1 MYLQTILFKHFI
13 VYSTSSLAFSAGL
26 MFGGVREFSDIVSRL
41 NQISSYSFIGCVRD
55 IKLNSK
61 SISEADET
69 MSDAGI
75 RLQVSRN
82 GVASSE
88 VCPVET
94 IKTGKE
100 TEKEACN
107 GEAAA
112 GVCGNGN
119 GCLLD
124 SVSVTLKPSN
134 DNEHPLSFR
143 CLCLNDGGYEASHC
157 PSAAPNGY
165 IYLTLVDIL
174 IYF

>member
-1 MYLQTILFKHFI
+1 
-13 VYSTSSLAFSAGL
+13 
-26 MFGGVREFSDIVSRL
+26 MFGGVREFSDILSRL

-82 GVASSE
+82 GVVSSE

-124 SVSVTLKPSN
+124 SVAATLKPSRRNN
-134 DNEHPLSFR
+134 DENEHPLSFR

-157 PSAAPNGY
+157 PSAAPNGWL
-165 IYLTLVDIL
+165 YLL
-174 IYF
+174 YFSGHFNLFLTVSFCKEQKLDHDSYSL